1 VRAEDHHRL
10 GAAIVIRGLQHPPA
24 EGANA
29 EHVEEVAGHELAPR
43 PFRFAIDHDADGQ
56 IVAAGNAVK
65 RPRLIADISVVGKR
79 EARQRRAREKSAS
92 AGPAL
97 RAARLPAA
105 GSTGPR

>member
-65 RPRLIADISVVGKR
+65 RPRLIADISVVGNEKLVSGAPAKNQR
-79 EARQRRAREKSAS
+79 RLDQPFGLRGSRQRVQ
-92 AGPAL
+92 
-97 RAARLPAA
+97 
-105 GSTGPR
+105 